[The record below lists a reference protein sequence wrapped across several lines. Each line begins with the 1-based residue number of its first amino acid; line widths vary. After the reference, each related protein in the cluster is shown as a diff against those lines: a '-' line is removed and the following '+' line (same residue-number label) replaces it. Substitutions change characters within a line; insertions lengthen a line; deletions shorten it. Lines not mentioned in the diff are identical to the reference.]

1 MCQKF
6 RCGKNSIIYRGDK
19 AWCGWTD
26 ELCEVKNCSYAI
38 CATRRLIPGG
48 ICGETLKR
56 KTSERRIEDISPVV
70 KVRGKTFRK
79 IGEKEL
85 F

>member
-1 MCQKF
+1 V
-6 RCGKNSIIYRGDK
+6 R
-19 AWCGWTD
+19 
-26 ELCEVKNCSYAI
+26 NCSYAI
-38 CATRRLIPGG
+38 CATRRLLPEG

-56 KTSERRIEDISPVV
+56 KTSERSIEEINPISSVV
-70 KVRGKTFRK
+70 RVKGKAFRK